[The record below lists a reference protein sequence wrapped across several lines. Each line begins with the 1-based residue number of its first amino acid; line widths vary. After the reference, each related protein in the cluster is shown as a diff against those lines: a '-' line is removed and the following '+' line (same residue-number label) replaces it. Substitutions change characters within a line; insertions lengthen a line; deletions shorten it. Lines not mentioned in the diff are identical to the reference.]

1 MPTITRKIELMLCT
15 EGLSEEQRKEQWGL
29 LYHINDNLYKAA
41 NNISSKL
48 YLDDHVS
55 SMVRMK
61 HAEYLSLLKELARA
75 EKQKTPD
82 ADAMPSASMPRRCQL
97 KH

>member
-1 MPTITRKIELMLCT
+1 MPTITRKIELKLCT
-15 EGLSEEQRKEQWGL
+15 EGLSDEERKAQRGL

-55 SMVRMK
+55 AMVRLK
-61 HAEYLSLLKELARA
+61 HATLYLHAHCERSWTKILIGRWVKL
-75 EKQKTPD
+75 
-82 ADAMPSASMPRRCQL
+82 CQRTRFGREV
-97 KH
+97 

>member
-1 MPTITRKIELMLCT
+1 MSTITRRIELTLCT
-15 EGLSEEQRKEQWGL
+15 DGLSVEQRKDQWGL

-48 YLDDHVS
+48 YLDDHVV

-61 HAEYLSLLKELARA
+61 HADYLSLQKEL
-75 EKQKTPD
+75 
-82 ADAMPSASMPRRCQL
+82 
-97 KH
+97 H